1 MKWRQLAAN
10 YRSNKLLYWMILP
23 VIAFVTLFSYV
34 PMFGLTMAFQ
44 DYSLV
49 RGILGSKWVG
59 IENFAD
65 FFTSMYFFRTFRNTV
80 VLSMLDLLFSFPA
93 AIILALMLNEVRR
106 LRFKKFVQVVSYM
119 PHFISMI
126 VVSGL
131 IIEFTN
137 SSGVIASIVTAFG
150 GSAKSYITLPQYFRS
165 IFVVSEIWQHIG
177 FNSIIYLAALSGIN
191 EELYEAARIDGANR
205 FRQMLHVTLPG
216 IMPTII
222 IMFIL
227 RCGTIMNLNFEKV
240 LLLYSPSTYETADII
255 TTYVYRIGII
265 KQKIGYSTAVG
276 LFNSA
281 VSFILVLTANKISK
295 TYTETSMF

>member
-1 MKWRQLAAN
+1 MKFKQLAAN
-10 YRSNKLLYWMILP
+10 YRANKLLYWMILP
-23 VIAFVTLFSYV
+23 VILFVILFSYT

-49 RGILGSKWVG
+49 KGIFGSKWVG
-59 IENFAD
+59 FENFAD
-65 FFTSMYFFRTFRNTV
+65 FFNSMYFLRTFRNTV

-93 AIILALMLNEVRR
+93 PIFLALMLNEVKHMRYKR
-106 LRFKKFVQVVSYM
+106 LVQTVSYM

-137 SSGVIASIVTAFG
+137 SNGVISSLVSSLG
-150 GSAKSYITLPQYFRS
+150 GSAKSYITLPQYFRA
-165 IFVVSEIWQHIG
+165 IFVTSEVWQHIG
-177 FNSIIYLAALSGIN
+177 FNSIIYLAALSGIS
-191 EELYEAARIDGANR
+191 EDLYEAAKIDGAGR
-205 FRQMLHVTLPG
+205 FRQLINITLPS

-227 RCGTIMNLNFEKV
+227 RCGAIMNLNFEKV
-240 LLLYSPSTYETADII
+240 LLLYSPSTYETADVIS
-255 TTYVYRIGII
+255 TYVYRIGII

-276 LFNSA
+276 LFNSV
-281 VSFILVLTANKISK
+281 VSFLLVIGANKLSK

>member
-1 MKWRQLAAN
+1 MKFKQLAAN
-10 YRSNKLLYWMILP
+10 YRANKLLYWMILP
-23 VIAFVTLFSYV
+23 VILFVILFSYV

-49 RGILGSKWVG
+49 KGIFGSKWVG
-59 IENFAD
+59 FENFAD
-65 FFTSMYFFRTFRNTV
+65 FFNSMYFLRTFRNTV

-93 AIILALMLNEVRR
+93 PIFLALMLNEVKRMRYKR
-106 LRFKKFVQVVSYM
+106 LVQTISYM

-137 SSGVIASIVTAFG
+137 SNGVVSSLVSALG
-150 GSAKSYITLPQYFRS
+150 GSPKSYITLPQYFRA
-165 IFVVSEIWQHIG
+165 IFVTSEVWQHIG
-177 FNSIIYLAALSGIN
+177 FNSIIYLAALSGIS
-191 EELYEAARIDGANR
+191 EELYEAAKIDGAGR
-205 FRQMLHVTLPG
+205 FRQVLNVTLPG

-227 RCGTIMNLNFEKV
+227 RCGAIMNLNFEKV
-240 LLLYSPSTYETADII
+240 LLLYSPSTYETADVIS
-255 TTYVYRIGII
+255 TYVYRIGII

-276 LFNSA
+276 LFNSV
-281 VSFILVLTANKISK
+281 VSFLLVVGANKISK